1 MHIYQWLGI
10 AEKLHLLQFGI
21 ELTQKSEKDIW
32 LLWRPNWNPKWSLQI
47 EIKAN
52 TWQEGSQER
61 NINISCEFKRRK
73 KGFATEAKK
82 YHCESLTEHESAAH
96 SYYF

>member
-1 MHIYQWLGI
+1 M
-10 AEKLHLLQFGI
+10 
-21 ELTQKSEKDIW
+21 
-32 LLWRPNWNPKWSLQI
+32 

-61 NINISCEFKRRK
+61 NINTSCEFKGRK
-73 KGFATEAKK
+73 KRFATEAKNC
-82 YHCESLTEHESAAH
+82 HCEPLTEHESAAH

>member
-1 MHIYQWLGI
+1 M
-10 AEKLHLLQFGI
+10 
-21 ELTQKSEKDIW
+21 
-32 LLWRPNWNPKWSLQI
+32 

-61 NINISCEFKRRK
+61 NINTSCEFKGRK
-73 KGFATEAKK
+73 KRFATEAKK
-82 YHCESLTEHESAAH
+82 CHCEPLTEHESAAH